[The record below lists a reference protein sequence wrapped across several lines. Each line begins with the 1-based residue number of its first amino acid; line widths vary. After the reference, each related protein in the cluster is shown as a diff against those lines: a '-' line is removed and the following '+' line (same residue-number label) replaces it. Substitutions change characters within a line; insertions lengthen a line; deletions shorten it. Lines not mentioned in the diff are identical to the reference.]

1 MGICFFLDLVK
12 DDEVRA
18 VGILGYD
25 FMFSYLYSGIL
36 YSPCCGVTY
45 HRMLLHPVSQ
55 MLQLIKS
62 VRYRKL
68 QSWRR
73 PS

>member
-55 MLQLIKS
+55 MLQLITGNF
-62 VRYRKL
+62 RAGEDL
-68 QSWRR
+68 
-73 PS
+73 PSHVF